1 MQCAVRG
8 AVCGAVCSA
17 VCGVRCA
24 VCGAAC
30 GVRCGAWCKVQHP
43 LRCTRTSYAQ
53 ADGLFEPAQQQAR
66 DVVGGGTDRNGPPV
80 DRLEDVADA
89 QPCCGGRRALDHA
102 DNLDRARARH
112 VAHGHADAAVVCWPL
127 ILCEERRV
135 RTRREVACVPVAE
148 LGEHRA
154 HSTARLCHPHVVR
167 VGAVA
172 TIRAR
177 AGVGH
182 ACAIELYLRLRYALL
197 MAFQSFPPN
206 CWSTYPRCT
215 TAHASTITCC
225 SSESSAAASAAS
237 GGAEVAASAS
247 ASVRAAWRRVAPA
260 ANGSRLFACANLGT
274 GRAVTSGRA
283 GGSRPS
289 IRAARNEARCWRC
302 LEAQTFR
309 KGKRT
314 NEVSK

>member
-1 MQCAVRG
+1 MPPPPPPPPPLAAGALKVLSLSTPTRRPSARVTTRASASPALRTARRNVKLALESSARRTPRRD
-8 AVCGAVCSA
+8 AVCGARCRVRCS
-17 VCGVRCA
+17 VQCSVRCA
-24 VCGAAC
+24 VCGVAC

-154 HSTARLCHPHVVR
+154 HSTARLCHPRVVR

-172 TIRAR
+172 TIRAW

-206 CWSTYPRCT
+206 C
-215 TAHASTITCC
+215 
-225 SSESSAAASAAS
+225 
-237 GGAEVAASAS
+237 
-247 ASVRAAWRRVAPA
+247 
-260 ANGSRLFACANLGT
+260 
-274 GRAVTSGRA
+274 
-283 GGSRPS
+283 
-289 IRAARNEARCWRC
+289 
-302 LEAQTFR
+302 
-309 KGKRT
+309 
-314 NEVSK
+314 